1 MKKTILSII
10 ALVFCVMVNAQTI
23 TDARVYESFRIKA
36 TVIDIKNSV
45 SIPYVSVYLIPKGD
59 TTVTNF
65 AISDKN
71 GRVVMENVRSGQYEL
86 YAEHLGYSVFKKR
99 YDITSA
105 PGWDIDLGPIG
116 LEESM

>member
-1 MKKTILSII
+1 MRKTILSII
-10 ALVFCVMVNAQTI
+10 ALVFCVMGSAQTI
-23 TDARVYESFRIKA
+23 TDARVYESFRVKA

-71 GRVVMENVRSGQYEL
+71 GRVVME
-86 YAEHLGYSVFKKR
+86 KR
-99 YDITSA
+99 LTQKVSFFVYKDSI
-105 PGWDIDLGPIG
+105 
-116 LEESM
+116 

>member
-1 MKKTILSII
+1 MRKTILSII
-10 ALVFCVMVNAQTI
+10 ALVFCVVVNAQTI
-23 TDARVYESFRIKA
+23 TDARVYESFRVKA

-65 AISDKN
+65 ALSDKN

-99 YDITSA
+99 YDICSRV
-105 PGWDIDLGPIG
+105 GH
-116 LEESM
+116 